1 MAVGAPPKAPP
12 GDTSSATAPTTNSKV
27 PPGSTA
33 LPPPPPHPETMI
45 TVNIKSIMQ
54 KVPDTKVHIRRDA
67 PARDL
72 HQIVSEKMDI
82 GVDKMTL
89 IYNGAEV
96 RNDEQPLSNYG
107 LKNGANVTVNVKL
120 SSGGGLAGNSRGTT
134 SLVFLLPPMIV
145 PKDVGDAR
153 ITVRGVNRRP
163 PRAPKSPNPEPPSM
177 NSKQKHEE
185 HEKTR
190 TRMKVFIAEVVQS
203 VTDFNEA
210 PWDDEDSQLVRRTDS
225 STIGTPSEPVTGELS
240 RPFDMMAASPMQSTT
255 SITSSSAG
263 SPANTPEYR
272 PVTDKEL
279 LLYFPCAETEAE
291 LNVMRNDLF
300 TPPQNLKELKQIRSE
315 REKACNRRLSLAQ
328 QEQKCKC
335 ERAFCYKHVE
345 PEQHNCPIDYK
356 NTGRSKIQ
364 KENPKVEAGGARK
377 ARDE

>member
-1 MAVGAPPKAPP
+1 MTVGAPPKAPP
-12 GDTSSATAPTTNSKV
+12 GDPSSATAPTTNSKV

-190 TRMKVFIAEVVQS
+190 TRMKILMKRRGMMRTRSLSAEPTGS
-203 VTDFNEA
+203 VA
-210 PWDDEDSQLVRRTDS
+210 GSAVGS
-225 STIGTPSEPVTGELS
+225 VMGSTIGTPSEPVTGELS

-315 REKACNRRLSLAQ
+315 REKVRRTRCRVDLCLSTPGIKQ
-328 QEQKCKC
+328 
-335 ERAFCYKHVE
+335 
-345 PEQHNCPIDYK
+345 
-356 NTGRSKIQ
+356 
-364 KENPKVEAGGARK
+364 
-377 ARDE
+377 